1 MQPDDPQ
8 SSARPPSA
16 SRTYASYLKLPNLL
30 SLQDRLTHSH
40 DELQFIVVHQVFELW
55 FKLLLF
61 ELESIRDALSGGDV
75 PRAVHLLH
83 RVQEIVKMITAAFSV
98 IETMRPY
105 DFLEFRSKLN
115 PASGFQSGQF
125 REIEFLSGAARE
137 ERYLGVFDGD
147 QSGQERLRARM
158 QEPSIWEAFVTV
170 LQRRGL
176 PAGGREEILQSLIT
190 IHKNPAHAELETLV
204 ESLLEYDLLFSF
216 WRSRH
221 ILMVQR
227 MIGDRP
233 GTGQKTVAQ
242 VIGEGYEAMGSGGV
256 DYLKSTL
263 SKRFFP
269 LLWEARTFVER

>member
-1 MQPDDPQ
+1 MLPDDPK
-8 SSARPPSA
+8 SSAPPQPA
-16 SRTYASYLKLPNLL
+16 SRTYSSYLKLPDLL
-30 SLQDRLTHSH
+30 SIQDRLTPSH

-61 ELESIRDALSGGDV
+61 ELEAIRDALLSGDV
-75 PRAVHLLH
+75 PTAVHLLR
-83 RVQEIVKMITAAFSV
+83 RVHEVVKMITAAFSV

-105 DFLEFRSKLN
+105 DFLEFRTKLN

-137 ERYLGVFDGD
+137 ERYLGVLAGD
-147 QSGQERLRARM
+147 RSGQERLRARM
-158 QEPSIWEAFVTV
+158 QEPSLWEAFVILLKT
-170 LQRRGL
+170 RGL
-176 PAGGREEILQSLIT
+176 PAGSREEILQSLIT

-204 ESLLEYDLLFSF
+204 ESLLEYDLLFSL

-269 LLWEARTFVER
+269 LLWEARNYEER